1 MKAIVQRVSHWL
13 GALLFAVLLA
23 VFVIQVV
30 ARFFF
35 DQPLPWTD
43 ELAVVLYIWLIFWA
57 AAIMVKPKEQVA
69 FDLLINAVSP
79 ETKARM
85 LRARYALVAGL
96 SAIAMPASLDY
107 ILFMQREGT
116 PVLGLPLAWVFLP
129 FMLFLASLVVW
140 NSLMLIQSFRR

>member
-1 MKAIVQRVSHWL
+1 MKAIVQRVSHCL

-57 AAIMVKPKEQVA
+57 AAIMVKPKEHVA

-79 ETKARM
+79 ETKTRM
-85 LRARYALVAGL
+85 LRARYAVVAGL
-96 SAIAMPASLDY
+96 SAIALPASLDY

-129 FMLFLASLVVW
+129 FMLFLVSLVVW